1 MQKQVS
7 SRKSARE
14 SITRNQA
21 FVVRKN
27 LKPQEN
33 VNIINCAQKSLAVRQ
48 GFLSYQG
55 KEVILK
61 PENNK
66 KLKEK
71 KNWILLFLKKIAKL
85 LFNRVFYVA
94 VAILIQ
100 FGWLMTMVM
109 RLATFS
115 KYVDILLKLAGII
128 IVLWILNREINP
140 SYKLAWTIL
149 ILVLPILGVVLY
161 LVFGRSRIAAIMQQ
175 QFERR
180 VEESREYL
188 RDRPE
193 TRARLEELDPSAANQ
208 SRYISDISRFPVH
221 ENTTAEYFQVGDD
234 MFPVLVRELKQA
246 KKYIFIEY
254 FIIND
259 GIMWQTILHIL
270 EEKAAEGVDVRLI
283 YDGFG
288 CLTTLPH
295 KYSEEL
301 RAKGISCQVFNPFRP
316 LLNIIQNNRDH
327 RKLCII
333 DGWVGFT
340 GGINLAD
347 EYINQK
353 ERFGHWKDT
362 AVMLKGEAVWNM
374 TVMFLHMWA
383 VIGRSDE
390 RVDYE
395 AYFPHRYHE
404 EEFESDGFIQP
415 FCDTPLDMEI
425 VGENVYLNI
434 INKARNYVYICTPY
448 LIIDNEMMT
457 ALCLAAKSGVD
468 VRIMTPGIPDKK
480 LVFLLTQSY
489 YKQLLEAGVR
499 IYEYQPGFL
508 HAKSFVCDDEIG
520 VVGTINLD
528 YRSLYLHFED
538 GVWIYKNRVIQDI
551 KDDFV
556 QTMEYCR
563 PVELGFCLNRNIWV
577 RMMQNIFRVFA
588 PML

>member
-1 MQKQVS
+1 MK
-7 SRKSARE
+7 A
-14 SITRNQA
+14 
-21 FVVRKN
+21 
-27 LKPQEN
+27 
-33 VNIINCAQKSLAVRQ
+33 
-48 GFLSYQG
+48 
-55 KEVILK
+55 
-61 PENNK
+61 ENNK

-71 KNWILLFLKKIAKL
+71 KNWILLLLNKILKL
-85 LFNRVFYVA
+85 LFNRIFYVA
-94 VAILIQ
+94 VAMLVQ
-100 FGWLMTMVM
+100 LGWIFMMV
-109 RLATFS
+109 
-115 KYVDILLKLAGII
+115 LKLAAFSRYADIVIKIIGIV
-128 IVLWILNREINP
+128 IVFWIVNKEINP
-140 SYKLAWTIL
+140 SYKLAWTMLIL
-149 ILVLPILGVVLY
+149 ILPIFGVVLY
-161 LVFGRSRIAAIMQQ
+161 LLFGSSRIAALMQKH
-175 QFERR
+175 FEQRI
-180 VEESREYL
+180 EESREYL
-188 RDRPE
+188 QDRPE
-193 TRARLEELDPSAANQ
+193 TRKRMEELDPSAAIQ
-208 SRYISDISRFPVH
+208 SRYISEASRFPVH

-259 GIMWQTILHIL
+259 GVMWQTILHIL

-295 KYSEEL
+295 KYYEEL
-301 RAKGISCQVFNPFRP
+301 RKKGIACQVFNPFRP

-340 GGINLAD
+340 GGVNLAD

-362 AVMLKGEAVWNM
+362 AIMLKGEAVWNM
-374 TVMFLHMWA
+374 TAMFLHMWE
-383 VIGRSDE
+383 VISGSNE
-390 RVDYE
+390 KIDYE
-395 AYFPHRYHE
+395 EYFPHRYHE
-404 EEFESDGFIQP
+404 EEFEGDGFIQP
-415 FCDTPLDMEI
+415 FCDTPLDQEI

-434 INKARNYVYICTPY
+434 INRAKRYVYICTPY
-448 LIIDNEMMT
+448 LIIDHEMMT
-457 ALCLAAKSGVD
+457 ALCLAAKNGID

-489 YKQLLEAGVR
+489 YKQLMQAGVK

-538 GVWIYKNRVIQDI
+538 GVWMYKNQVIYDI
-551 KDDFV
+551 KEDFL
-556 QTMEYCR
+556 QTLEYCK
-563 PVELGFCLNRNIWV
+563 PVDLEFCLNRRICV
-577 RMMQNIFRVFA
+577 RFMQNILRAFA